1 MEFKRQLSIPRG
13 TAHGLS
19 HPTRLSHP
27 TWSLLLCLLVTA
39 AQAQES
45 SIFRRPPPQT
55 QYQQELRLSDSSMI
69 YHQLPPPRQIVKHDL
84 VTIRVDKKAFTASEG
99 EIQRRKTG
107 LYDALLAD
115 WVALKGLLDLKAAP
129 QADGDPRTRG
139 QLNQLYRAQAELETR
154 EALAFDITAEVVDIR
169 PNGLLVMEAHDS
181 FRVNNEVWEY
191 SLSGV
196 CRPEDIDPGN
206 VVLSKHI
213 SHLQVWKRERGH
225 VRDSYRR
232 GWFVRWLDTLNPF

>member
-1 MEFKRQLSIPRG
+1 MQRQD
-13 TAHGLS
+13 
-19 HPTRLSHP
+19 
-27 TWSLLLCLLVTA
+27 
-39 AQAQES
+39 
-45 SIFRRPPPQT
+45 
-55 QYQQELRLSDSSMI
+55 LRLSDASMI

-84 VTIRVDKKAFTASEG
+84 VTVRVDKKAVMTSEG
-99 EIQRRKTG
+99 EVQRRKTG
-107 LYDALLAD
+107 LYDAVLAD
-115 WVALKGLLDLKAAP
+115 WVALKGLLELKAAP
-129 QADGDPRTRG
+129 QADGDPRVQG
-139 QLNQLYRAQAELETR
+139 QLNQLYRAEGELETR

-206 VVLSKHI
+206 VILSKHI
-213 SHLQVWKRERGH
+213 AHLQVWKRERGH

-232 GWFVRWLDTLNPF
+232 GWFARWFDTFNPF